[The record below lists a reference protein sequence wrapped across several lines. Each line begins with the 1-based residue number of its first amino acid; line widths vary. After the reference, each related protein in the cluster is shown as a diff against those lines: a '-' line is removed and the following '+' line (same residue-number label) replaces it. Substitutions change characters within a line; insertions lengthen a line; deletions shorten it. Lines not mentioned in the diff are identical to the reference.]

1 VAHQFEPLQEWAT
14 PAAVVGGFTIT
25 VALSLEMWR
34 VHRGHDADLDLAVKD
49 HDHEQQRTPRGI
61 PTTLAPIKTRV
72 GQLQRGSSAGGGG
85 GGSSAG
91 GSGSAAGSLP
101 MSEVVA
107 TPYSTPGSQALSR
120 RTTASGNH
128 TGGGSVYN
136 SATGTFSVSNSL
148 SNNINI
154 V

>member
-1 VAHQFEPLQEWAT
+1 M
-14 PAAVVGGFTIT
+14 VGGFTIT
-25 VALSLEMWR
+25 AALSLEMWR
-34 VHRGHDADLDLAVKD
+34 VHRGHDAELDLAVKD
-49 HDHEQQRTPRGI
+49 HEHDGQRTPRGI
-61 PTTLAPIKTRV
+61 PSTLAPIKTRV

-85 GGSSAG
+85 GSTAGS

-120 RTTASGNH
+120 RTTASSATNA
-128 TGGGSVYN
+128 GSVYN